1 MAAGDLTTLAAA
13 KAWIGVP
20 NDANDTLFA
29 QLITAASDFI
39 QESVLQRTLAVSAY
53 VENYRG
59 TGADTM
65 LVRQFPIVSVAS
77 IAFCGRTIT
86 AAAAGNPPLNGF
98 MFDGQELWLPGDR
111 FPYRE
116 IVTVSYSAGY
126 ATIPAAIVQA
136 ANELVGEAF
145 KRRDRIG
152 QTSKNVGG
160 QEVVSFSTEAMNK
173 TTKMALM
180 AFQGVAPV

>member
-1 MAAGDLTTLAAA
+1 MATGDLTTVAAVR
-13 KAWIGVP
+13 AWLDLK
-20 NDANDTLFA
+20 NDASDALLA
-29 QLITAASDFI
+29 QLITAASSFVQDSI
-39 QESVLQRTLAVSAY
+39 LQRTLAATAY

-77 IAFCGRTIT
+77 IAFSGRTIT
-86 AAAAGNPPLNGF
+86 AAAAGNPPSNGF

-116 IVTVSYSAGY
+116 IVTVSYTAGY
-126 ATIPAAIVQA
+126 AAIPAVIAQA

-152 QTSKNVGG
+152 QSTKSLGG
-160 QEVVSFSTEAMNK
+160 NETVSFDMKDMNA
-173 TTKMALM
+173 TTKKALL
-180 AFQGVAPV
+180 AFQSVAPV